1 MPPEVLQLFAQLGAS
16 GILLWLLLEERKA
29 RQALE
34 ARVFKYLEDEREDA
48 REATRPK
55 PPVGLISGA

>member
-1 MPPEVLQLFAQLGAS
+1 MTTDLLLQLISQLGAS

-34 ARVFKYLEDEREDA
+34 SRVFKYLDDERDDA
-48 REATRPK
+48 RPK
-55 PPVGLISGA
+55 LPSA